1 MSDNKKIRAVIFDM
15 DGVIVDS
22 EFVYMQYLLQFA
34 REKNPQ
40 VTMEQLNPMVGLSRK
55 DSWEIMAKAVDNGE
69 TWEELRDEFSALDI
83 YSQVDYK
90 KIFRPEAYTTV
101 QELKKRG
108 YPVALASSTGPKLIA
123 RIVEE
128 TGMRPLFDLIVS
140 GKQFRQSKPNPEI
153 YHYTAKTLRVPE
165 EECFVIEDSTVG
177 IQAAS
182 RAGMVIAA
190 LKDDRFGFDQSPAD
204 FHIESIADILKI
216 LPSGCGMELAIPKK
230 AGTQE
235 ERTPVEKE
243 PVVLCGASS
252 YEQKY
257 YFNEQFRALPEE
269 IKKELQIMCVLFTE
283 DVGGILTLEF
293 EPDGTLEF
301 KVQADDGDYLFDEI
315 GSGLKIRRYQRE
327 KRELLEA
334 LELYYRVV
342 FLGERMEKE

>member
-1 MSDNKKIRAVIFDM
+1 M
-15 DGVIVDS
+15 
-22 EFVYMQYLLQFA
+22 
-34 REKNPQ
+34 
-40 VTMEQLNPMVGLSRK
+40 
-55 DSWEIMAKAVDNGE
+55 
-69 TWEELRDEFSALDI
+69 
-83 YSQVDYK
+83 
-90 KIFRPEAYTTV
+90 
-101 QELKKRG
+101 
-108 YPVALASSTGPKLIA
+108 ALASSTGPKLIA

-204 FHIESIADILKI
+204 FHIESIADILEI
-216 LPSGCGMELAIPKK
+216 LPSCCGMELAVPKK

-235 ERTPVEKE
+235 ERTPAEKE

-283 DVGGILTLEF
+283 DVGGILTLVF